1 MTALRY
7 FLYSLLV
14 VVVVGFTYY
23 HIGAF
28 VRKGAD
34 NMGRNK
40 KKKSEEIELC
50 QKKTIERRKINS

>member
-14 VVVVGFTYY
+14 VVVVGFAYSR
-23 HIGAF
+23 IGAF
-28 VRKGAD
+28 VRGRAD

-40 KKKSEEIELC
+40 KKGEEIELC
-50 QKKTIERRKINS
+50 QKKKNS